1 MSEHTKPGFD
11 TSVAD
16 LVEMVKQCTGHP
28 DRQEPRIPSHFETI
42 QQARKAAEALSE
54 ELAWATNTLR
64 DREARIAQLE
74 STVASLVAEV
84 AEVKANA
91 NTALREAC
99 ADAGKGGPCSREG
112 CSTKSYAFTSIE
124 AAAPAIMTRICS
136 DVQHV

>member
-1 MSEHTKPGFD
+1 
-11 TSVAD
+11 
-16 LVEMVKQCTGHP
+16 MVKQCTGHP

-112 CSTKSYAFTSIE
+112 CSRPRGPHGWCEKHRCSSGIE
-124 AAAPAIMTRICS
+124 DGPGRYRVC
-136 DVQHV
+136 